1 MVTDDGLFHLLSAA
15 PDLHRLC
22 VSGSNALTPYGVD
35 AALQCGGRRLLDL
48 DLRDCAQLARVATA
62 ALRRTCQVTAP
73 WLVAFNNRLLQG
85 SKTSLG
91 ESLMLE
97 EGMVHRRQWLKTSKR
112 RCSLRKTGHI
122 AVVQP
127 LYHCLTCAI
136 VGHVTLCSN
145 CAMMCHQAHGHAVVF
160 YCNALGHCD
169 CAVQTTPWNFQ
180 GGTNGCRCLWE
191 EDLQTTIPRN
201 HAARLQT

>member
-1 MVTDDGLFHLLSAA
+1 MVTDEGLGRLLSAA

-22 VSGSNALTPYGVD
+22 VSGSNALTPHGVD
-35 AALQCGGRRLLDL
+35 AALQCGGWQLLDL
-48 DLRDCAQLARVATA
+48 DLRDCAQLARAATA
-62 ALRRTCQVTAP
+62 ALRHTCEVTAP

-91 ESLMLE
+91 ESLMFE
-97 EGMVHRRQWLKTSKR
+97 EGMVHRRQWLNTAKR

-136 VGHVTLCSN
+136 VGHVTLCSA
-145 CAMMCHQAHGHAVVF
+145 CAMTCHQAHGHSVVF
-160 YCNALGHCD
+160 YCNGLGHCD
-169 CAVQTTPWNFQ
+169 CAVQAAPCSFN
-180 GGTNGCRCLWE
+180 GGTYECRCLWE
-191 EDLQTTIPRN
+191 EDSQTATPRN
-201 HAARLQT
+201 HATRLQT